1 MKIENIEEEEAF
13 TSVKIANLRKKIN
26 ALSWNDN
33 MENLIKMWGEKAAGL
48 RFMHNN
54 AAQSWKNFSN
64 NLTLCSICI
73 TTIGSGASFIVA
85 SIDDKDSKNTILYI
99 SGILGIIS
107 TFIQSL
113 KKFYNAE
120 EKSADHNSIAR
131 QFGSFYRF
139 ITLQMNLNREERL
152 SSDKLSEQALKEFE
166 RLHNE
171 SPQISLKQI
180 ELFRKTFADSEQA
193 FPDICEKKFNIKIY
207 NSTTTN
213 EIKKYDCPN
222 TISLDINNIEIN
234 SDNYSNSTTSNE
246 VKKSY
251 SPNTISLDKNNL
263 EIDIETNSNSS

>member
-1 MKIENIEEEEAF
+1 MNFENISLQEQEAF

-26 ALSWNDN
+26 AQSWNDN
-33 MENLIKMWGEKAAGL
+33 MENLIKIWGEKAAGL

-54 AAQSWKNFSN
+54 SAESWKNFSN
-64 NLTLCSICI
+64 TLTLSSICI
-73 TTIGSGASFIVA
+73 TTIASGASLIVA
-85 SIDDKDSKNTILYI
+85 SIDDKDYKNTILYI

-120 EKSADHNSIAR
+120 EKSADHTSIAR

-166 RLHNE
+166 RLHQE
-171 SPQISLKQI
+171 SPPISIKQI

-207 NSTTTN
+207 NKS
-213 EIKKYDCPN
+213 YYSPN
-222 TISLDINNIEIN
+222 IISLDKIN
-234 SDNYSNSTTSNE
+234 SDTNSNSTTAN
-246 VKKSY
+246 VVNKSY
-251 SPNTISLDKNNL
+251 SSNTISLDKNNI
-263 EIDIETNSNSS
+263 EIDIETNSNLSELSTKKS